1 MTKRQDLKEAD
12 CVTVGKGATGD
23 LAKMRILTQL
33 VWVEPETAFLP
44 GSLGMPISP
53 DPGP

>member
-23 LAKMRILTQL
+23 LAKN
-33 VWVEPETAFLP
+33 AD
-44 GSLGMPISP
+44 SDSACLG
-53 DPGP
+53 GA